1 MRSID
6 MKFLYIGIDPMDFR
20 PDYFQLHV
28 VDKFDGVRQLG
39 NEVDYICRDEG
50 KIFELIGGK
59 KIFIPLIQAGDCD
72 KEYFRYILAFLND
85 NEYDIVYLNSRLI
98 YPEMCL
104 MAQTVKAQKF
114 GTKVIYEPTYWPID
128 FYFHK
133 EMNTYRG
140 NKQYGLFLKKFF
152 EMLSQ
157 RRRGSDFALCADA
170 AVVFGFPARTVRGM
184 PAIPMPNGVAVN
196 KIHASF
202 SSEALDQP
210 VTILAVADGPG
221 TCGFERLFRG
231 LKIYYEKDFHDSVT
245 IDIVSNDSNT
255 ALLRQAAAEIG
266 IEGYVNFL
274 GEKSLAQIN
283 DLCATH
289 TIAVGSLDLYLEDR
303 IYDSPWITK
312 FFCAAGIPFLYTGE
326 DIGLDSKVP
335 FALKLP
341 NLDAPINMELVS
353 EFVWRCRFFTDLA
366 QQERRYAE
374 QRFDWRILMKRILLF
389 TATGKLEA

>member
-1 MRSID
+1 

-20 PDYFQLHV
+20 PEFFKLHV
-28 VDKFDGVRQLG
+28 IDKFDGVRQLG
-39 NEVDYICRDEG
+39 NEVDYICRDES
-50 KIFELIGGK
+50 KIFTLIGGK
-59 KIFIPLIQAGDCD
+59 EVFIPLIQAGYYST
-72 KEYFRYILAFLND
+72 EYFRYILAFLND
-85 NEYDIVYLNSRLI
+85 NEYDFVYLNSRLI
-98 YPEMCL
+98 YPEMSL

-114 GTKVIYEPTYWPID
+114 GTRVIYEPTCWPID
-128 FYFHK
+128 FYLHK
-133 EMNTYRG
+133 EMNAYRD
-140 NKQYGLFLKKFF
+140 NKQYGMFLKKFY
-152 EMLSQ
+152 ELLSQ
-157 RRRGSDFALCADA
+157 RRRGSDLSLCADV
-170 AVVFGFPARTVRGM
+170 AVVFGFPSRTVWEM
-184 PAIPMPNGVAVN
+184 PAIPVPNGISVN
-196 KIHASF
+196 KIHAAF

-210 VTILAVADGPG
+210 VTILAVADGSG

-245 IDIVSNDSNT
+245 IDIVSNKSNT
-255 ALLRQAAAEIG
+255 ASLRQMAAEIG
-266 IEGYVNFL
+266 IEDHVNFL
-274 GEKSLAQIN
+274 GEKSLAEIN

-289 TIAVGSLDLYLEDR
+289 SIGVGSLDLYLEDR
-303 IYDSPWITK
+303 IYASPWITK

-353 EFVWRCRFFTDLA
+353 EFVWRCRFITDLA

-374 QRFDWRILMKRILLF
+374 QHFDWRILMKRILLF